1 MLSLAFSTLVFLV
14 LLIPM
19 LVIAAAVMIDSDGP
33 AFFRQRRVGRDGHT
47 FVMFKFRTMKPNSDD
62 ARLRELI
69 LRELN
74 GEDTVEAGSSKLN
87 NDTRVTRIG
96 TVLRRTSLDELPQIF
111 NVLRGQMA
119 LVGPRPCLEWEAALF
134 PAKFHSRFSVRPG
147 ITGLWQVSGRSELTT
162 LDMLELDLEYVRRRS
177 LLMDIKIL
185 LRTVPTL
192 LRRNGAR

>member
-1 MLSLAFSTLVFLV
+1 MVAA
-14 LLIPM
+14 
-19 LVIAAAVMIDSDGP
+19 AAAVKIDSDGP
-33 AFFRQRRVGRDGHT
+33 VLFRQRRVGRDGQVL
-47 FVMFKFRTMKPNSDD
+47 VMFKFRTMKPNSDD

-69 LRELN
+69 TRELN
-74 GEDTVEAGSSKLN
+74 GEDTREEGSSKLN

-96 TVLRRTSLDELPQIF
+96 RMLRRSSLDELPQIL

-134 PAKFHSRFSVRPG
+134 PAEFHARFSVRPG
-147 ITGLWQVSGRSELTT
+147 ITGLWQVSGRSALTT
-162 LDMLELDLEYVRRRS
+162 LDMLKLDLEYVRRRS
-177 LLMDIKIL
+177 VIMDIQIL